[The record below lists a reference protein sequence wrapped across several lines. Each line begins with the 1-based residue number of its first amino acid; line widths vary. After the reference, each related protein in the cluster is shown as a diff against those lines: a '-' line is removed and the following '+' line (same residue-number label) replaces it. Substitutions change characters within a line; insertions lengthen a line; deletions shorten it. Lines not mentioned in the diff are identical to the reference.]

1 LDGVDLGMVIFTWHS
16 FFILMGYFNMSEI
29 PLQSIFLNKQQQY
42 ISNEADANLHSH
54 FVLQNE
60 LGDLTILL
68 NSIPSLVA
76 YINCN
81 MVLQFCNQPFK
92 IWFNINGE
100 LTGQNFQLIVGS
112 EIFDQVQHHLG
123 KVLVGEGAHFQISV
137 NTQKGL
143 QYLEATLSPHF
154 DQRRQVK
161 GFIFHCSD
169 VTEKNRTERALKDYF
184 ENATIC
190 LHWVN
195 ANGIIIWANQ
205 AELKLLGYT
214 EEEYI
219 GRHISE
225 FHASKSAIEDIMKRL
240 TNKQRI
246 ENYDAELVCKDGS
259 IRHVTINSSALW
271 EGEKFSHTRCFTIDV
286 TEQKLAA
293 KAIKESEERFK
304 QMASLVPLVIWTTD
318 EKGDCNFLSSQW
330 QQLTGKSIQEGL
342 KRLWFNF
349 IHPDDRDK
357 IITSWTSSFSGR
369 KSFEGK
375 FRFLSASGKYIVA
388 YANASPIVDTG
399 KEVTG
404 YIGILQDI
412 SAEEQIKYSLE
423 KIVLERTE
431 DLRKRNAELKQA
443 ETVLKQKNE
452 ELEKINNQLSS
463 FAHIA
468 SHDLQEPLRKI
479 QLNFDRLFSLEG
491 DNFYHR
497 ITDSATQMRHLIQDL
512 LSYAKSN
519 DYEGKL
525 EEVDLNVVL
534 KDTINVLDAKITEK
548 NATIKVGELPTL
560 NVVPF
565 QFHQLFLNLLSNALK
580 FSKAGTDPC
589 IVVRS
594 ELVEGNSPPDGLGE
608 VAKAHYHLS
617 VSDNGIGFAA
627 EQSEKIFEMFYRLH
641 GRTDYEGTGLGL
653 AICKKIVE
661 NHKGSIA
668 AEGRENEG
676 AVFHIYLPIDRK
688 SVV

>member
-1 LDGVDLGMVIFTWHS
+1 
-16 FFILMGYFNMSEI
+16 MSNQAE
-29 PLQSIFLNKQQQY
+29 
-42 ISNEADANLHSH
+42 ANLHSH
-54 FVLQNE
+54 IGLQNE
-60 LGDLTILL
+60 FADLTILL
-68 NSIPSLVA
+68 NSIPALVA

-92 IWFNINGE
+92 NWFNINGE
-100 LTGQNFQLIVGS
+100 LTGQNFQLIVGP

-137 NTQKGL
+137 NTQRGR

-214 EEEYI
+214 EQEYI

-225 FHASKSAIEDIMKRL
+225 FHASKSAIEDIMTRL
-240 TNKQRI
+240 INKQRI
-246 ENYDAELVCKDGS
+246 ENYDAELVSKDGS

-271 EGEKFSHTRCFTIDV
+271 EGEKFIHTRCFTIDV

-293 KAIKESEERFK
+293 KVIRESEERFR
-304 QMASLVPLVIWTTD
+304 QMASLVPLVIWSTD
-318 EKGDCNFLSSQW
+318 EKGDCNFLSSKW

-349 IHPDDRDK
+349 IHPDDRDNV
-357 IITSWTSSFSGR
+357 ITSWTSSFYGR

-375 FRFLSASGKYIVA
+375 FRLLSASGKYIVA
-388 YANASPIVDTG
+388 YANASPIYDTG
-399 KEVTG
+399 KDVTG

-412 SAEEQIKYSLE
+412 SAEEHIKYSLE

-431 DLRKRNAELKQA
+431 DLRKRNAALKQA
-443 ETVLKQKNE
+443 ETVLREKCE

-479 QLNFDRLFSLEG
+479 QMNFDILFSLEG
-491 DNFYHR
+491 DNFSEKGKDLYHR
-497 ITDSATQMRHLIQDL
+497 IIDSATRMRHLIQDL
-512 LSYAKSN
+512 LSYARSN

-534 KDTINVLDAKITEK
+534 EDTINVLDAKITEK
-548 NATIKVGELPTL
+548 NATIRVGELPTL
-560 NVVPF
+560 NVVRF
-565 QFHQLFLNLLSNALK
+565 QFYQLFLNLINNALK
-580 FSKAGTDPC
+580 FSKPGIDPY
-589 IVVRS
+589 IVVHS
-594 ELVEGNSPPDGLGE
+594 ELVEGRRLPDSLGE
-608 VAKAHYHLS
+608 VAKACYHLS

-641 GRTDYEGTGLGL
+641 GRTHYEGTGLGL

-661 NHKGSIA
+661 NHKGSIV

-676 AVFHIYLPIDRK
+676 AAFHIYLPVK
-688 SVV
+688 EG